1 MKKSILSILGF
12 ILMMF
17 CIKFFSDYFGGI
29 SFQNNQ
35 IKKEEYN
42 GIINNFYIDVG
53 NHNYPYAV
61 LDTNKKVGVLFN
73 YSLLRVGDRIIKKKG
88 ATNLI
93 VIRKDST
100 FILNLSPPGDGR

>member
-42 GIINNFYIDVG
+42 GIINNFG
-53 NHNYPYAV
+53 NYTPVYT
-61 LDTNKKVGVLFN
+61 DYYTFLF
-73 YSLLRVGDRIIKKKG
+73 LMFQL
-88 ATNLI
+88 
-93 VIRKDST
+93 
-100 FILNLSPPGDGR
+100 FE